1 ACALPAE
8 EIEKPPAGFIRVSFC
23 CSAELS
29 LLLFEDSLQ
38 AIQLPEPNLPYAI
51 LLRISAHS
59 LRLGF
64 SPTRAGT
71 SVRDGAYEGGCVVVR
86 SSPSASQ
93 GTYLN
98 LASSL
103 LSQLLPPHSAPH
115 SCHVLV
121 WLAGRRGGGGEMS
134 SSQVKLCRAFSY
146 SALDEQLG
154 LAWIGRGAVLP
165 GPVSLMATDNSS
177 DLQNRPPRQLET
189 ALGASGVA
197 VILLAGAAANAVA
210 LALTLRRGAQS
221 KLHSIFVGNLA
232 LADLLV
238 TLLTPAAWYFYVW
251 PPAAG
256 HSRAA
261 RWTEAAV
268 QAAQSASVCAV
279 VAVTIDRT
287 CLVFRPI
294 KYRLS
299 HRRLTPMLLA
309 GLAWVLCTVG
319 QAPRLGLGPD
329 GRRLFQRLHIVAE
342 FAAALCALAV
352 CNFTICRQIE
362 RSRKLKFLRRHS
374 GYSTDCGGG
383 GGGGSTRQ
391 LLTTG
396 KPCGPAARKC
406 SVPVNVGQT
415 AAAAATSAGAAK
427 LLERPQRR
435 NTLCDLGV
443 VGCTGGAGPV
453 GGTATP
459 LHRGD
464 TRLSLQSMQRLSL
477 DANSRR
483 YARQRDSEEVINE
496 ILAKQHR
503 RALRTLVLLVLLFV
517 VCRAPRAALSGAEWL
532 GLLPAGLFRPCS
544 FYLELLV
551 HLNSVLDPFAYV
563 FCGNRLCHRRT
574 RAGFKAAGGRLRA
587 CCCRCCRGGCVGG
600 DEADAGSRSAQ
611 LFSQSMLEFT
621 GGAATSLYRSSSV
634 QAVNSASRL
643 CWPKRAALHSAA
655 AAGCSKDFLGRWY
668 RCPPLL
674 LPLGEDTM
682 KPSAR
687 LSVSRQAATQQL
699 TARRTLSMRAARGI
713 INVSAA
719 GLFIRVRSDLITNS
733 GRAHPHRRVVAAE
746 AGTVVWHLIS
756 MSFATRPPIYTD
768 LDRTDPLAE
777 RGLVKVP
784 EGFFS
789 AEHPNTKMMAN
800 LLMQGDYTRLR
811 SLMDRSNAGATAIF
825 QVADRGCQNN
835 KRSMFHR
842 QAVLYLSLVGL
853 AIYFN
858 KGSAASLLIKEGGAA
873 LLRSQFATGVQSS
886 DDILTFPA
894 EYIAVLM
901 ESFDCVA
908 PLIRLRFWEPYE
920 TSSLLYRRR
929 YLQMRT
935 PIVGYPD
942 LLRCALL
949 RNPNYNLS
957 GFLISARRETTNFSL
972 SRLIYL
978 GSIMVQHFDIDFS
991 ASVGIRRTFD
1001 ATSGPRFVLPNLCS
1015 LQRRLLTLA
1024 VYQDPNGRLLSQVL
1038 AGLKECNQAGA
1049 HLVTMLPQAV
1059 GGSLLLWLQEL
1070 VSAEHNGQ
1078 LFRCLGAR
1086 TEKLLQSE
1094 PDDAFTPRCLRDHYL
1109 RYDALN
1115 CLSLLLSLLAR
1126 HKVGRMDS
1134 LGFARRIMDAAC
1146 GISIQVAGLAIP
1158 LFSYAWP
1165 DHLLALASLVNPLT
1179 PAGGV
1184 GFEEFARLL
1193 QHLPGYASAAGYG
1206 ATDKWRAS
1214 IRKSIL

>member
-1 ACALPAE
+1 
-8 EIEKPPAGFIRVSFC
+8 
-23 CSAELS
+23 
-29 LLLFEDSLQ
+29 
-38 AIQLPEPNLPYAI
+38 
-51 LLRISAHS
+51 
-59 LRLGF
+59 
-64 SPTRAGT
+64 
-71 SVRDGAYEGGCVVVR
+71 
-86 SSPSASQ
+86 
-93 GTYLN
+93 
-98 LASSL
+98 
-103 LSQLLPPHSAPH
+103 
-115 SCHVLV
+115 
-121 WLAGRRGGGGEMS
+121 
-134 SSQVKLCRAFSY
+134 
-146 SALDEQLG
+146 
-154 LAWIGRGAVLP
+154 
-165 GPVSLMATDNSS
+165 
-177 DLQNRPPRQLET
+177 
-189 ALGASGVA
+189 
-197 VILLAGAAANAVA
+197 
-210 LALTLRRGAQS
+210 
-221 KLHSIFVGNLA
+221 
-232 LADLLV
+232 
-238 TLLTPAAWYFYVW
+238 
-251 PPAAG
+251 
-256 HSRAA
+256 
-261 RWTEAAV
+261 
-268 QAAQSASVCAV
+268 
-279 VAVTIDRT
+279 
-287 CLVFRPI
+287 
-294 KYRLS
+294 
-299 HRRLTPMLLA
+299 
-309 GLAWVLCTVG
+309 
-319 QAPRLGLGPD
+319 
-329 GRRLFQRLHIVAE
+329 
-342 FAAALCALAV
+342 
-352 CNFTICRQIE
+352 
-362 RSRKLKFLRRHS
+362 
-374 GYSTDCGGG
+374 
-383 GGGGSTRQ
+383 
-391 LLTTG
+391 
-396 KPCGPAARKC
+396 
-406 SVPVNVGQT
+406 
-415 AAAAATSAGAAK
+415 
-427 LLERPQRR
+427 
-435 NTLCDLGV
+435 
-443 VGCTGGAGPV
+443 
-453 GGTATP
+453 
-459 LHRGD
+459 
-464 TRLSLQSMQRLSL
+464 
-477 DANSRR
+477 
-483 YARQRDSEEVINE
+483 
-496 ILAKQHR
+496 
-503 RALRTLVLLVLLFV
+503 
-517 VCRAPRAALSGAEWL
+517 
-532 GLLPAGLFRPCS
+532 
-544 FYLELLV
+544 
-551 HLNSVLDPFAYV
+551 
-563 FCGNRLCHRRT
+563 
-574 RAGFKAAGGRLRA
+574 
-587 CCCRCCRGGCVGG
+587 
-600 DEADAGSRSAQ
+600 
-611 LFSQSMLEFT
+611 
-621 GGAATSLYRSSSV
+621 
-634 QAVNSASRL
+634 
-643 CWPKRAALHSAA
+643 
-655 AAGCSKDFLGRWY
+655 
-668 RCPPLL
+668 
-674 LPLGEDTM
+674 
-682 KPSAR
+682 
-687 LSVSRQAATQQL
+687 
-699 TARRTLSMRAARGI
+699 
-713 INVSAA
+713 
-719 GLFIRVRSDLITNS
+719 
-733 GRAHPHRRVVAAE
+733 
-746 AGTVVWHLIS
+746 
-756 MSFATRPPIYTD
+756 
-768 LDRTDPLAE
+768 
-777 RGLVKVP
+777 
-784 EGFFS
+784 
-789 AEHPNTKMMAN
+789 MMAN

-957 GFLISARRETTNFSL
+957 GFLISARRESTNFSL

-1115 CLSLLLSLLAR
+1115 CFSLLLSLLAR

-1146 GISIQVAGLAIP
+1146 GISIQAGLAIP

-1214 IRKSIL
+1214 IRKSILQLNWKAAQQATPELLAGRTPVPLTVNSGAAIPVQVSQEQDADAGWSASEQERRVSSPDYAAFYRQFEQRYRLLASCLRLPASQQPLPLPLAVEFSEDSTFRQALQRVGGSFGGFGGHASSDS